1 MAVTAFLAAGK
12 MMVDENLSHM
22 PSQYLENLFDVLSKY
37 PEYNNLTMDLVRAY
51 NKEN

>member
-1 MAVTAFLAAGK
+1 
-12 MMVDENLSHM
+12 MVDENLSHM